1 MRYLLLILLL
11 LVGCNNTPVEIDNDD
26 HTHDIDNHTHY
37 YCRYIID
44 AEDSEYYVIEYGCF
58 NVNTYSECAE
68 LDNIYGLSEFEEFY
82 VESGTCEYFCDVV
95 TFDNNYE
102 NCECIDD
109 ECIDLLQD

>member
-1 MRYLLLILLL
+1 MTKLLFILLL
-11 LVGCNNTPVEIDNDD
+11 LVGCNNSPLEIDNDD
-26 HTHDIDNHTHY
+26 HTHDNDNHTHTHY

-44 AEDSEYYVIEYGCF
+44 VEDFTEYEYGCF

-68 LDNIYGLSEFEEFY
+68 LDSIYGLSEFEEFY
-82 VESGTCEYFCDVV
+82 VESGTCEYFCDST
-95 TFDNNYE
+95 TFSNYE